1 VADEGQLI
9 PEDPNCME
17 QPPAIQKIEAP
28 PVEKRQ
34 KMGEVKTE
42 ASDYDFGERFKRVF
56 EHDDDDMKEDEL
68 CLHEH
73 MVELVN
79 HFESPS
85 AVKFFQSADARAP
98 KSLARNL
105 VESSRRWV

>member
-1 VADEGQLI
+1 MI
-9 PEDPNCME
+9 PEDLNYVG
-17 QPPAIQKIEAP
+17 QFSAIQEIEAL

-42 ASDYDFGERFKRVF
+42 ASEYDFGERFKRVF
-56 EHDDDDMKEDEL
+56 ELDDDDMKKDEL

-85 AVKFFQSADARAP
+85 AVKFFRSTDARAP
-98 KSLARNL
+98 KSLPRNML
-105 VESSRRWV
+105 ESSRRWV

>member
-1 VADEGQLI
+1 MI
-9 PEDPNCME
+9 PEDLNYVG
-17 QPPAIQKIEAP
+17 QLSAIQEIEAL

-34 KMGEVKTE
+34 KMSE
-42 ASDYDFGERFKRVF
+42 ASSYDFGERFKRVF
-56 EHDDDDMKEDEL
+56 ELDDDDMKRDEL

-85 AVKFFQSADARAP
+85 AVKFFRSTDARAP
-98 KSLARNL
+98 KSLARNML
-105 VESSRRWV
+105 ESSRRWV